1 MVKSKSKVITL
12 IVSIIL
18 LASAFLLFGCE
29 QGPTTEQ
36 IQENLNS
43 FIQTENEAN
52 SFLSEDNTL
61 KNFTMY
67 KEAEQPETID
77 NNYQNLV
84 MIAVDYIEDYA
95 RNFESEENFDYS
107 LIQQNLD
114 ALNASYTQTL
124 QDYQDFMQA
133 QDASQIVYNGFAL
146 NYQNSVIDFVND
158 VFQTALSMKDCL
170 AQNFGLIDDNFEEIV
185 TVDQANIY
193 LDAVRLELANDYRQF
208 FLSSCKGEILAQNDI
223 YAAVSNQLQ
232 SLADIR
238 DILVT
243 ANRSPQFVTLK
254 QKYDA
259 IAEESAIM
267 QTCLT
272 NFSMYDFVNSFDG
285 DINVYQ
291 TQVQDAEN
299 YLEKIESYFFNS
311 QNQGALGNF
320 ILQISTLYA

>member
-1 MVKSKSKVITL
+1 MVKSKSKVITI

-29 QGPTTEQ
+29 KGPTTEQ

-43 FIQTENEAN
+43 FIQTENGAN

-67 KEAEQPETID
+67 KEAEQPELID

-107 LIQQNLD
+107 LIQQSLD
-114 ALNASYTQTL
+114 ALNASYAQTL

-133 QDASQIVYNGFAL
+133 QDASQIVYDGFAL

-158 VFQTALSMKDCL
+158 AFQTALSMKDCL
-170 AQNFGLIDDNFEEIV
+170 AQNFGLIDDDFEEIV

-223 YAAVSNQLQ
+223 YAAASNQLQ
-232 SLADIR
+232 SLANIR

-243 ANRSPQFVTLK
+243 ANKSQQFVTLK

-259 IAEESAIM
+259 IAEERAIINK
-267 QTCLT
+267 CVES
-272 NFSMYDFVNSFDG
+272 FSMYDFVNSFDS
-285 DINVYQ
+285 DINIYQ

-299 YLEKIESYFFNS
+299 YLEKIESYFFNN

-320 ILQISTLYA
+320 VMQISTLYA